1 MSLLKVETSCR
12 SQVVLVTLLLL
23 TNVTALRAQT
33 TIATGSVHTIPP
45 DGLPCLT
52 NETIVTDNPSLSV
65 RKGCDGARS
74 TLLIETFP
82 TPLQPFSATAAAG
95 VKRVAQFRVDDGTG
109 SGAGLWVPVHVA
121 IPIKWIVRAFNDS
134 LDPTNITGHVAAN
147 STARLREGTWGDP
160 TVAGRVLS
168 EVSIQGFTHG
178 GPSACLSIPKGKVS
192 AAITAVKC
200 VVGSFMKDEGD
211 SHVDLV
217 VVLQVGT
224 TYNIE
229 VDLQGELDSPSTG
242 VPLPGVPLVAHPR
255 LNFESGLTGE
265 PFGLTIAGD
274 IRVTVGTSVGAE
286 LQELRNLID
295 ELRRDLASHTHE
307 YLTGRG
313 AGHNEVATATGAAVL
328 GTSASS
334 TASRRPPPAKR

>member
-1 MSLLKVETSCR
+1 MSRLKVKTSGR
-12 SQVVLVTLLLL
+12 SQVVLATLVLL
-23 TNVTALRAQT
+23 TNATALRAQT
-33 TIATGSVHTIPP
+33 TIAAGSVHAIAP

-52 NETIVTDNPSLSV
+52 NETIVADNSSLSI

-74 TLLIETFP
+74 TLLIETGL
-82 TPLQPFSATAAAG
+82 TLAPLPATATAG

-109 SGAGLWVPVHVA
+109 SGAGNWLPVHVA
-121 IPIKWIVRAFNDS
+121 IPIQWIVRAFNDS

-147 STARLREGTWGDP
+147 STARLREGVWGDP

-168 EVSIQGFTHG
+168 EVAIQGFTHG
-178 GPSACLSIPKGKVS
+178 GPNGCLSIPKGKVS

-217 VVLQVGT
+217 VVLQVGK

-229 VDLQGELDSPSTG
+229 VDLQGELDSPSTA
-242 VPLPGVPLVAHPR
+242 VPLPGVPLVAHPL
-255 LNFESGLTGE
+255 LNFESGLSGE

-295 ELRRDLASHTHE
+295 ELRRDLASHTHL

-313 AGHNEVATATGAAVL
+313 AGHNDVAAATGAAVL

-334 TASRRPPPAKR
+334 TASPRPPPAKR

>member
-1 MSLLKVETSCR
+1 MSLLKMKALDR
-12 SQVVLVTLLLL
+12 SQVVLATLLLL
-23 TNVTALRAQT
+23 TNATALRAQT
-33 TIATGSVHTIPP
+33 TVAAGAVHTIAPG
-45 DGLPCLT
+45 GLPCLT
-52 NETIVTDNPSLSV
+52 NETIVGDNPLLSV

-74 TLLIETFP
+74 TLLIETGV
-82 TPLQPFSATAAAG
+82 TVLPLPAQATAG
-95 VKRVAQFRVDDGTG
+95 VTRVAQFRVDDGTG
-109 SGAGLWVPVHVA
+109 SGAGNWLPVHVA

-178 GPSACLSIPKGKVS
+178 GPNGCLSVPKGKIS

-211 SHVDLV
+211 SHVDLA
-217 VVLQVGT
+217 VVLQVGK

-229 VDLQGELDSPSTG
+229 VDLQGDLDSPSTS

-255 LNFESGLTGE
+255 LNFESGVSGE
-265 PFGLTIAGD
+265 PFGLTIDGD

-286 LQELRNLID
+286 LQELRNLI
-295 ELRRDLASHTHE
+295 EQLRRDLESHTHE

-313 AGHNEVATATGAAVL
+313 AGHNDAIATTGAAVL

-334 TASRRPPPAKR
+334 TDSSRPPRAKR